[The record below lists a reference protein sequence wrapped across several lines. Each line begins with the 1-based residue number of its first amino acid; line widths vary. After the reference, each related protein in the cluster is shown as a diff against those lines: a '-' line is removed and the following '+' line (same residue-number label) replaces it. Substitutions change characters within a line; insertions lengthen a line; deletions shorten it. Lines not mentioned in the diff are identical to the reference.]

1 MDTKGLLKVDR
12 NPQRQYGADWRTNL
26 PPHGGQKVANWTEG
40 SFHRLLPCS
49 GPEQL
54 QRIKNLANIFEEK
67 SYTAATSPIDYAKIL
82 AVKMVHVENIVAN
95 FLPPSNSASNN
106 RSPPKAGTA

>member
-1 MDTKGLLKVDR
+1 MVLI
-12 NPQRQYGADWRTNL
+12 
-26 PPHGGQKVANWTEG
+26 GGPTCHPTGVK
-40 SFHRLLPCS
+40 RLLTGQRALFIGFFLVLDQS
-49 GPEQL
+49 SFKESRTL
-54 QRIKNLANIFEEK
+54 QIYLRRRATLLQQAQYTHHFTTSD
-67 SYTAATSPIDYAKIL
+67 SYNIDYAKIL

>member
-1 MDTKGLLKVDR
+1 MVLI
-12 NPQRQYGADWRTNL
+12 
-26 PPHGGQKVANWTEG
+26 GGPTCHPTGVKREG